1 LLQQQQKMKIST
13 ISFLLFVCF
22 FGNSIAQPTKKI
34 ANQDNYAWQFGASCL
49 LTDDDGYE
57 LNPFSSSDFHSAPY
71 PTRIFVDKYIYN
83 GWSTDG
89 AIGFQ
94 KYDPSKLVND
104 SLAITGSMISTDF
117 ALKYSFYK
125 QLGRGIVDPYI
136 GAGVGV
142 TLRTS
147 DNRNTA
153 KTLSPTA
160 NFTVGSTFWM
170 SSKLGLQ
177 VQGTLKLGLTDLFQS
192 SDYMQYSI
200 GLTYRIAKTDGYKS
214 DFDKSKY
221 KISSHRT
228 RIKVKK
234 PKSES

>member
-1 LLQQQQKMKIST
+1 MKIHRLST
-13 ISFLLFVCF
+13 FLFLCLM
-22 FGNSIAQPTKKI
+22 GTSIAQPTKKI
-34 ANQDNYAWQFGASCL
+34 TNRDNYAWQFGLAWM

-57 LNPFSSSDFHSAPY
+57 LNPFSSSQFHSAPF
-71 PTRIFVDKYIYN
+71 PTRIFVDKYIYD
-83 GWSTDG
+83 GWSVDG
-89 AIGFQ
+89 GIGFQ

-104 SLAITGSMISTDF
+104 SLGITGSMISSDF

-125 QLGRGIVDPYI
+125 QIGRGIVDPYL
-136 GAGVGV
+136 GAGLGM

-147 DNRNTA
+147 DPRNTA
-153 KTLSPTA
+153 KAFSPTA
-160 NFTVGSTFWM
+160 NFTAGCTFWM

-177 VQGTLKLGLTDLFQS
+177 VQGTLKLGLTDLFKS

-200 GLTYRIAKTDGYKS
+200 GLTYRIEKTDGYKS
-214 DFDKSKY
+214 NFDKSKY

>member
-1 LLQQQQKMKIST
+1 MKIKLFST
-13 ISFLLFVCF
+13 ILFFCFIGKSF
-22 FGNSIAQPTKKI
+22 AQPTKKLT
-34 ANQDNYAWQFGASCL
+34 NKDNYAWQFGASWL
-49 LTDDDGYE
+49 FTDDDGYE
-57 LNPFSSSDFHSAPY
+57 LNPFSSSQLHSVSF

-83 GWSTDG
+83 GWSIDG

-104 SLAITGSMISTDF
+104 SLGITGSMISTDL

-125 QLGRGIVDPYI
+125 QLGRGIIDPYL
-136 GAGVGV
+136 GAGAGL

-147 DNRNTA
+147 DSRNTA
-153 KTLSPTA
+153 KSISPTCNVTA
-160 NFTVGSTFWM
+160 GCTFWM

-177 VQGTLKLGLTDLFQS
+177 AQGTLKLGLTDLLQS

-200 GLTYRIAKTDGYKS
+200 GLTYRIEQTDGYKS
-214 DFDKSKY
+214 DFNKSKY
-221 KISSHRT
+221 KITKHRT

>member
-1 LLQQQQKMKIST
+1 MKIRTFSLFLF
-13 ISFLLFVCF
+13 IFLFGLSF
-22 FGNSIAQPTKKI
+22 AQPTKKI
-34 ANQDNYAWQFGASCL
+34 TNRDNYAWQFGASWL

-57 LNPFSSSDFHSAPY
+57 LNPFSSSSLQSAPY

-83 GWSTDG
+83 GWSADG

-94 KYDPSKLVND
+94 KYDPSKMVND
-104 SLAITGSMISTDF
+104 SMGITGSMISTDF

-136 GAGVGV
+136 GSGLGL

-147 DNRNTA
+147 DKRNTA
-153 KTLSPTA
+153 KTISPTC
-160 NFTVGSTFWM
+160 NFTVGCTFWM

-177 VQGTLKLGLTDLFQS
+177 AQGTLKLGLTDLFQS

-200 GLTYRIAKTDGYKS
+200 GLTYRIEKTDGYIS

-221 KISSHRT
+221 KISHHRT